1 MRDNFD
7 ETALECA
14 VTIMPT
20 LRFCR
25 KRGIISFFSA
35 DTEGFGIQVMKKDF
49 MRMFPEYQ
57 IEQIPGN
64 REQAVSIYQGQRFF
78 TMLTE
83 DDDEDVQTSDG

>member
-1 MRDNFD
+1 MREHFD

-35 DTEGFGIQVMKKDF
+35 DTEGFGIQVLKKDF
-49 MRMFPEYQ
+49 FRMFPEYTVEQ
-57 IEQIPGN
+57 IEGD
-64 REQAVSIYQGQRFF
+64 REQAVAIYEGQRFF

-83 DDDEDVQTSDG
+83 DNE

>member
-1 MRDNFD
+1 MREHFD

-20 LRFCR
+20 IRFCR

-35 DTEGFGIQVMKKDF
+35 DTEGFGIQVLKPDF
-49 MRMFPEYQ
+49 MRMFPEYTVEK
-57 IEQIPGN
+57 IDGG
-64 REQAVSIYQGQRFF
+64 REQAVAVFEGQRFF

-83 DDDEDVQTSDG
+83 DDFKEDE